1 MGQESMTEETHH
13 ENEVETTEPKRF
25 ATTPEEMQVVRIN
38 DNKEFVPRKQHARPR
53 TSDVAR
59 IDVTSL
65 SSEESEKKITEL
77 CKKIDGDWSCK
88 ACDYTSPKIAN
99 VKRHAERHIDGL
111 SYNCNL
117 CNKEFRLSNSL
128 NVHKYSVHKN

>member
-38 DNKEFVPRKQHARPR
+38 DNKETIPRKHYAKPS
-53 TSDVAR
+53 TSDVAK

-65 SSEESEKKITEL
+65 TTEESEERITEL
-77 CKKIDGDWSCK
+77 CKKIDGGWSCT
-88 ACDYTSPKIAN
+88 ACDYTSIKSTN
-99 VKRHAERHIDGL
+99 VRRHAEKHIDGL
-111 SYNCNL
+111 SYHCNL
-117 CNKEFRLSNSL
+117 CKKKFRLSNSL
-128 NVHKYSVHKN
+128 NMHKYTVHKN